1 VTPDKRELYAMQE
14 EILIRI
20 ALIDIAQEEAEA
32 LTAEDAAPNPLA
44 LRAVDRALKRRSLRR
59 FARATLPKVA
69 QAAAA
74 VVLLFYLALTT
85 VLAVSADAREKF
97 LTLFVNVTPY
107 YSELSLNPI
116 EPFYVTAPEG
126 WTEKYYPEYIP
137 EGWTLDSI
145 DKLFADALYLNAAK
159 DKCLRFSV
167 YTEDAAVNIN
177 TEGCEISHVSLNGI
191 MSMVAENKKEGF
203 TWVTWSTG
211 DRMIIVYIDG
221 DMETALDI
229 AVSVHEVE
237 GYKEPAD

>member
-1 VTPDKRELYAMQE
+1 MQE

-20 ALIDIAQEEAEA
+20 ALIDIAREEADA
-32 LTAEDAAPNPLA
+32 LEAEDAPPDPLA
-44 LRAVDRALKRRSLRR
+44 LRAVGRAMGCRNFSRLLKRTLPRI
-59 FARATLPKVA
+59 ARA
-69 QAAAA
+69 AAM

-85 VLAVSADAREKF
+85 VLAVSADARQKF
-97 LTLFVNVTPY
+97 MTLFVNVTPY

-116 EPFYVTAPEG
+116 EPTYVTAPAG
-126 WTEKYYPEYIP
+126 WKEKYYPEYIP
-137 EGWTLDSI
+137 EGWTLSGI
-145 DKLFADALYLNAAK
+145 DEFFADALYLNAAG
-159 DKCLRFSV
+159 DKHLRFSV
-167 YTEDAAVNIN
+167 YTEDAAVSIN
-177 TEGCEISHVSLNGI
+177 TEGAEISHVSLNGI

-211 DRMIIVYIDG
+211 DRMIVVYVDG

>member
-1 VTPDKRELYAMQE
+1 MTPDKRELYAMQE

-20 ALIDIAQEEAEA
+20 ALIEIAQEEADA
-32 LTAEDAAPNPLA
+32 LEAEDAPPDPLA
-44 LRAVDRALKRRSLRR
+44 LRAVERAMGRRNFSRLAKR
-59 FARATLPKVA
+59 TLPRIA
-69 QAAAA
+69 RAAAA
-74 VVLLFYLALTT
+74 VTLMFYLALTT
-85 VLAVSADAREKF
+85 VLAVSADARQKF
-97 LTLFVNVTPY
+97 LTLFINVTPY

-116 EPFYVTAPEG
+116 EPTYVTAPEG

-137 EGWTLDSI
+137 EGWALNSI
-145 DKLFADALYLNAAK
+145 DEFFADALYLNAAK

-177 TEGCEISHVSLNGI
+177 TEGAEITRVSLNGI
-191 MSMVAENKKEGF
+191 MSMVAENKKEGS

-211 DRMIIVYIDG
+211 DRMIVVYVDG

>member
-1 VTPDKRELYAMQE
+1 MQE

-20 ALIDIAQEEAEA
+20 ALIDIACEEADA
-32 LTAEDAAPNPLA
+32 LETEDAAPDPLA
-44 LRAVDRALKRRSLRR
+44 LCAVERALRRQDLLRLAKR
-59 FARATLPKVA
+59 TLPIIA
-69 QAAAA
+69 HAAAA

-116 EPFYVTAPEG
+116 EPTYVTAPEG

-137 EGWTLDSI
+137 EGWTLERVDI
-145 DKLFADALYLNAAK
+145 VFPKAVYVNAAK
-159 DKCLRFSV
+159 DKHLRFCV
-167 YTEDAAVNIN
+167 YNEDMETNIN
-177 TEGCEISHVSLNGI
+177 TEGAEISHVSLNGI

-211 DRMIIVYIDG
+211 DRMIVVYLDG

>member
-1 VTPDKRELYAMQE
+1 MQE

-20 ALIDIAQEEAEA
+20 ALIEIAQEEADALEA
-32 LTAEDAAPNPLA
+32 DESAPNPLA
-44 LRAVDRALKRRSLRR
+44 LRAVERALKRRNLTR
-59 FARATLPKVA
+59 FAKRTLPRIA

-97 LTLFVNVTPY
+97 MTLFVNVTPY

-116 EPFYVTAPEG
+116 EPTYVTAPEG

-137 EGWTLDSI
+137 EGWTLDGI
-145 DKLFADALYLNAAK
+145 DKFFADALYLNAAK
-159 DKCLRFSV
+159 DKHLRFSV

-177 TEGCEISHVSLNGI
+177 TEGAEISHVSLNGI

-211 DRMIIVYIDG
+211 DRMILVYIDG

-229 AVSVHEVE
+229 AVSVLEVE
-237 GYKEPAD
+237 GYQEPAD

>member
-1 VTPDKRELYAMQE
+1 MTLNKRELYAMQE

-20 ALIDIAQEEAEA
+20 ALIEIAQEEADALEA
-32 LTAEDAAPNPLA
+32 DESAPNPLA
-44 LRAVDRALKRRSLRR
+44 LRAVERALKRQDLGR
-59 FARATLPKVA
+59 FAKRTLPRIA
-69 QAAAA
+69 QVAAA

-97 LTLFVNVTPY
+97 MTLFVNVTPY

-116 EPFYVTAPEG
+116 EPTYVTAPEG

-137 EGWTLDSI
+137 EGWTLDGI
-145 DKLFADALYLNAAK
+145 DKFFADALYLNAAK
-159 DKCLRFSV
+159 DKHLRFSV

-177 TEGCEISHVSLNGI
+177 TEGAEISHVSLNGI

-211 DRMIIVYIDG
+211 DRMIVVYVDG

-237 GYKEPAD
+237 GYQEPSK